1 LALNTRFLTLQILH
15 KLLYSMQK
23 VVHKEIELAGRKL
36 TLETGELAL
45 HANGAILATYGETVV
60 LATVVSQPASP
71 DVDFFPLA
79 VDYEEKLYAGGKIST
94 SRFIKREGRPTEKAV
109 LTSRLI
115 DRSIRPLFPKDYQAE
130 VQVIITVLSVDQEN
144 DPDILALIA
153 TSAALSI
160 SDIPWNGPIAG
171 CRVGQQNGGYF
182 INPTESEEEFS
193 NLDLVLVSSENEVVM
208 IEAGANQTD
217 EKSIVG
223 AIEFGLEKNK
233 QVSDL
238 IVDFTKEAGVEKQQ
252 YKPDKLEV
260 TVQKQVKDFI
270 EREIIKDLEKP
281 GISQDEKWFDE
292 SLKLLEEEF
301 VKDDSSEITSK
312 QLARALEEVVADFLR
327 EKILAGQ
334 KRTDGRTPD
343 EIRPITAKVS
353 LLPRTHGSGLFQ
365 RGETQVLSIVT
376 LGSPALE
383 QLIEHMEGENTK
395 KYMHHYNFP
404 PFSAG
409 EVRRLGP
416 PGRREIGHGALAE
429 KALVPVLPST
439 DVFPYTIR
447 VVSEV
452 LSSAGSTSMAAS
464 CGSTLALMDAGV
476 PIKEPVAGISI
487 GLVTDKKNPSKYV
500 LLTDIAYQEDAQ
512 GDMDFKIAGTSK
524 GITAIQMDIKLDGIP
539 IKIVK
544 EAVEK
549 AKIARLSILEKIL
562 KAIPISREKI
572 SKFAPTVILVKI
584 DPAKIGE
591 VIGSGGRTI
600 NKIIAATGSAI
611 DINDEGTVTISGK
624 DPQACKKAA
633 EWVEGIV
640 KEAKPGEEYQGKV
653 TRILPFGAMVEI
665 LPGKEGLV
673 NISQLA
679 PYRVNKVEDVVQ
691 IGQELK
697 VRVVEVDDQGRVN
710 LSARFGKDA
719 ADSQPQDFSGGRR
732 NFSPRKFDRNRPRGF
747 DRRRPPKRY

>member
-1 LALNTRFLTLQILH
+1 
-15 KLLYSMQK
+15 MQK

-45 HANGAILATYGETVV
+45 NANGAVLATYGETVV

-94 SRFIKREGRPTEKAV
+94 SRFIKREGRPSEKAI

-130 VQVIITVLSVDQEN
+130 VQVIVTVLSIDQEN
-144 DPDILALIA
+144 DPDIVALIG

-171 CRVGQQNGGYF
+171 FRIGRQNGEY
-182 INPTESEEEFS
+182 ILNPTESERKLSGF
-193 NLDLVLVSSENEVVM
+193 DLVIASTKEEVVM
-208 IEAGANQTD
+208 LEASAQEID
-217 EKSIVG
+217 EKSVANAVEIG
-223 AIEFGLEKNK
+223 LKKGGQIIE
-233 QVSDL
+233 L
-238 IVDFTKEAGVEKQQ
+238 IKELTKEVGVEKQN
-252 YKPDKLEV
+252 YEPEKLEDAKE
-260 TVQKQVKDFI
+260 TAIRNFI
-270 EREIIKDLEKP
+270 EQKIVKDLEKP
-281 GISQDEKWFDE
+281 GTSQDEKWFE
-292 SLKLLEEEF
+292 KSCNLLEEEF
-301 VKDDSSEITSK
+301 INEEEEKITSRH
-312 QLARALEEVVADFLR
+312 LSNILEEIVADFLR
-327 EKILAGQ
+327 KQILVKS
-334 KRTDGRTPD
+334 KRIDGRTPN
-343 EIRPITAKVS
+343 EIRPITTKVS
-353 LLPRTHGSGLFQ
+353 TLPRTHGSGLFQ

-383 QLIEHMEGENTK
+383 QLIERMEGETTK

-404 PFSAG
+404 PFSVG

-416 PGRREIGHGALAE
+416 SGRREIGHGALAE
-429 KALVPVLPST
+429 KALLPVLPSSE
-439 DVFPYTIR
+439 VFPYTIR

-452 LSSAGSTSMAAS
+452 LSSAGSTSMAAC

-487 GLVTDKKNPSKYV
+487 GLITDKKDVSKYV

-512 GDMDFKIAGTSK
+512 GDMDFKVAGTK
-524 GITAIQMDIKLDGIP
+524 NGVTAIQMDIKLNGIS
-539 IKIVK
+539 IKIVQ
-544 EAVEK
+544 ETLEK
-549 AKIARLSILEKIL
+549 AKIARQFILEKIL
-562 KAIPISREKI
+562 ETIPASREKV

-584 DPAKIGE
+584 DPSKIGE

-600 NKIIAATGSAI
+600 NKIIAATGCAI
-611 DINDEGTVTISGK
+611 DINDEGTVTISSN

-633 EWVEGIV
+633 EWVEGLV
-640 KEAKPGEEYQGKV
+640 KEVKPGEIYEGKIS
-653 TRILPFGAMVEI
+653 RIFPFGAMVEI

-679 PYRVNKVEDVVQ
+679 PYRVNKVDDVVH
-691 IGQELK
+691 IGQDLK
-697 VRVVEVDDQGRVN
+697 VRVIEVDDQGRIN
-710 LSARFGKDA
+710 LSARFGNDST
-719 ADSQPQDFSGGRR
+719 DSQLPDTGDRRR
-732 NFSPRKFDRNRPRGF
+732 NFGPRKFDRKRPRGF